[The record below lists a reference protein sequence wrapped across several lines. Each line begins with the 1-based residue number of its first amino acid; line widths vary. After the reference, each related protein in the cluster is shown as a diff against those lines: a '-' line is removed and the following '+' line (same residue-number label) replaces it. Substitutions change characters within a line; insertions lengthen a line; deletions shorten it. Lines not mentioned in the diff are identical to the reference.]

1 MSAVRQV
8 TFSSQSLEAISGLSQ
23 IEQLALV
30 EKLSSLSSDIL
41 SDRESGIGKFIRKG
55 MTYYRIRLDDLRI
68 YFERNEHALH
78 CQFILEKNSFQ
89 DFMIRCNVP
98 SSEDSVV
105 ENHQSFWD
113 FLESLRKK

>member
-1 MSAVRQV
+1 M
-8 TFSSQSLEAISGLSQ
+8 SGLSQ
-23 IEQLALV
+23 AEQLELV

-41 SDRESGIGKFIRKG
+41 SDKSSGIGKFLRKG
-55 MTYYRIRLDDLRI
+55 MTYYRIRLDEMRI
-68 YFERNEHALH
+68 YFERKENTLH

-89 DFMIRCNVP
+89 DFMIRCNMP
-98 SSEDSVV
+98 SSEESVI